1 MNRLALYGA
10 LSSLKPAGTPKKYGI
25 CLLSRNV
32 STALRPL
39 TSRSPRVRAIHPQL
53 LRWNSSQE
61 PVPEQNVSEQSTSM
75 KQELKEEVPL
85 PKQKERKQEDP
96 LRSSVIRDVAEG
108 PSGERNSL
116 PSLAGKQAS
125 PLHTGEKTV
134 ALPIDRLENSS
145 RAFLKWWLRDNC
157 QCDKCVHPN
166 TRQRIVD
173 TFSIPEDI
181 GVKDISNGPS
191 QVTVTWSDGHVS
203 SYNHYWLA
211 QGGRR
216 ASTSLGEYPLRF
228 RKWMTYNP
236 KHEGNAKELPSVSY
250 SEVMANDAGVLKW
263 LERIYDWGFCL
274 VRDTPINPESTEAL
288 LRRIAHIRHTH
299 YGGFW
304 DFTADMSF
312 KDTAYTNE
320 ALGAHTDNTYFTD
333 PARLQLFHM
342 LSHTDGDGGATLL
355 VDGFRAAR
363 RLYAESKQ
371 NLNHLR
377 NIRQPFHASGN
388 EGSIYQPVEQQVVLR
403 AHAQF
408 KHRLYQVRWNNY
420 DRAVKWN
427 WSLEEQEAWYK
438 AAKHFNDIIHREDME
453 IWTQLQPGTALIFD
467 NWRMLHGRSAFTGKR
482 RMCGGYI
489 SNDDF
494 LSRYRVL
501 KFGRDHVLRRLGDL
515 RDYPTNPSCIF

>member
-10 LSSLKPAGTPKKYGI
+10 LRSLRPAGTPKKYGI
-25 CLLSRNV
+25 CLVSRNV

-39 TSRSPRVRAIHPQL
+39 TLRSPQVRASHPQL

-61 PVPEQNVSEQSTSM
+61 HVSEQNVLKQSTSL
-75 KQELKEEVPL
+75 KQELKEEDPS
-85 PKQKERKQEDP
+85 PKQEERKQEYP
-96 LRSSVIRDVAEG
+96 LRSSVVRDVAEG
-108 PSGERNSL
+108 SSGERNSL
-116 PSLAGKQAS
+116 SSLA
-125 PLHTGEKTV
+125 GEKTV
-134 ALPIDRLENSS
+134 TLPIDRLENSS
-145 RAFLKWWLRDNC
+145 RVFLKWWLRDNC
-157 QCDKCVHPN
+157 QCDKCVHSS

-181 GVKDISNGPS
+181 GIKDISNGPS

-203 SYNHYWLA
+203 SYNHFWLA

-228 RKWMTYNP
+228 RKGMTYNP

-274 VRDTPINPESTEAL
+274 VRDTPINPECTEAL

-388 EGSIYQPVEQQVVLR
+388 EDSIYQPVEQQVVLR

>member
-1 MNRLALYGA
+1 MNRSALFGA
-10 LSSLKPAGTPKKYGI
+10 LSPLRSAGIPKRYGI
-25 CLLSRNV
+25 CVIS
-32 STALRPL
+32 RPL
-39 TSRSPRVRAIHPQL
+39 TPRYSRGRAIHPQL
-53 LRWNSSQE
+53 LRWNSSAQE
-61 PVPEQNVSEQSTSM
+61 PVPEQNVPSDQEVMRRRSSS
-75 KQELKEEVPL
+75 KQEMKEQVPS
-85 PKQKERKQEDP
+85 PKQEGREQEDP
-96 LRSSVIRDVAEG
+96 LRSSIIRDVAEG
-108 PSGERNSL
+108 PLGEGKIL
-116 PSLAGKQAS
+116 PSYAEEQAS
-125 PLHTGEKTV
+125 PHTGEKTV
-134 ALPIDRLENSS
+134 TLPIDRLENSS

-157 QCDKCVHPN
+157 QCDKCVHPH

-173 TFSIPEDI
+173 TFSIQEDI
-181 GVKDISNGPS
+181 GVKDISNGPT
-191 QVTVTWSDGHVS
+191 QVTVTWSDGHMS
-203 SYNHYWLA
+203 SYNHHWLV

-228 RKWMTYNP
+228 RKWMTYHP
-236 KHEGNAKELPSVSY
+236 RQEGHTTELPSVSY
-250 SEVMANDAGVLKW
+250 SEIMADDAGVLKW

-274 VRDTPINPESTEAL
+274 VRDTPVSPESTEAL

-363 RLYAESKQ
+363 RLSVESRQ
-371 NLNHLR
+371 SLNHLR

-388 EGSIYQPVEQQVVLR
+388 EGSVYQPVEQQVVLR

-438 AAKHFNDIIHREDME
+438 AAKHFNEIIHREDME

-515 RDYPTNPSCIF
+515 RDYPTNPSRIF

>member
-10 LSSLKPAGTPKKYGI
+10 LSSLRPAGTPKKYGI
-25 CLLSRNV
+25 CLVSRNV

-39 TSRSPRVRAIHPQL
+39 TPRSPRVRAIHPQM

-61 PVPEQNVSEQSTSM
+61 PVPEQNVLEQSTSL
-75 KQELKEEVPL
+75 KQELKEEVPP
-85 PKQKERKQEDP
+85 PKQEEQKQEDS
-96 LRSSVIRDVAEG
+96 LRSSVIRDVAAS
-108 PSGERNSL
+108 PSGERSSL
-116 PSLAGKQAS
+116 P
-125 PLHTGEKTV
+125 LHAREKTV
-134 ALPIDRLENSS
+134 TLPINRLESSS

-157 QCDKCVHPN
+157 QCDKCIHPN

-173 TFSIPEDI
+173 TFSIPENI

-216 ASTSLGEYPLRF
+216 ASTSLGKYPLRF

-236 KHEGNAKELPSVSY
+236 KHEGNAEELPSVSY

-371 NLNHLR
+371 NLSHLR

-388 EGSIYQPVEQQVVLR
+388 DDSVYQPVEQQVVLR

-501 KFGRDHVLRRLGDL
+501 KFGRDHVLQRLGDL
-515 RDYPTNPSCIF
+515 RDYPKNPSCIF